1 MTDNTLRKMTGV
13 AGVLS
18 FALILAVVP
27 LYFLY
32 LGPPPAWNVL
42 LRALVGMIQL
52 VTFLWF
58 AVGLQ
63 SLVRRA
69 RPEDDVVAALLG
81 SLGVV
86 FVAVH
91 LVAIA
96 HEAGRVLGRTDL
108 FDPTLVGSGAE
119 GALVIYGPVGRI
131 LTAVFLAVAGL
142 ATLRGR
148 LAPIWLGRAAFAL
161 ALLEITF
168 VATLFSGTEPARF
181 LSINGW
187 HLPVLGGLF
196 GLWVLSLSIALL
208 RQPGGLLR

>member
-13 AGVLS
+13 AGVLF

-69 RPEDDVVAALLG
+69 RPEDDVVATLLG

-91 LVAIA
+91 LVAVA

-148 LAPIWLGRAAFAL
+148 LAPVWLGRAAFAL

-208 RQPGGLLR
+208 RQPGVLSR